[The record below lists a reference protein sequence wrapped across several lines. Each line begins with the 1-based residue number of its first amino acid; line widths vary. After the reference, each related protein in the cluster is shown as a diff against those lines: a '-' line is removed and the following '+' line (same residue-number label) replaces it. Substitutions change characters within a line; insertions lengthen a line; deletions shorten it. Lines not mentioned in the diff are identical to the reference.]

1 MWLSGKVFQAGWT
14 ESAEAQSPLA
24 AVVQNMQLEPTL

>member
-1 MWLSGKVFQAGWT
+1 MWLPGKVLQAEWT

-24 AVVQNMQLEPTL
+24 AVAQNMQLEPTL